1 MAEVSQTRVPP
12 LDAHVQQVEMATVY
26 RQPLL
31 LPSPLLRG
39 EWVNELGLVR
49 QYEKVTQVRQNRSVV
64 LGAAGLQF
72 EKTGRCQFP

>member
-1 MAEVSQTRVPP
+1 MAE
-12 LDAHVQQVEMATVY
+12 AY

-31 LPSPLLRG
+31 PPSPLPKG
-39 EWVNELGLVR
+39 VQVTELAR
-49 QYEKVTQVRQNRSVV
+49 QYEKVIQVRQNRSVV

>member
-1 MAEVSQTRVPP
+1 MAE
-12 LDAHVQQVEMATVY
+12 AY

-31 LPSPLLRG
+31 PPSPLPKG
-39 EWVNELGLVR
+39 VQVTELALVR
-49 QYEKVTQVRQNRSVV
+49 QYEKVIQVRQNRSVV